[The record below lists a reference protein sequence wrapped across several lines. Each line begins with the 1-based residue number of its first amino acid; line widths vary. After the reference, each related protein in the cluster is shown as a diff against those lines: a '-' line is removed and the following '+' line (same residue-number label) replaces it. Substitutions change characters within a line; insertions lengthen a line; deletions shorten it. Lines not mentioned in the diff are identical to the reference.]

1 MVSEYNTDDIIP
13 DIRNKIN
20 YLIPIIFV
28 SMIVVVSYELM
39 QIMFSNESQGDFIV
53 SCIILTFALLLVIP
67 IKYMQ
72 QISKSTKPI
81 VQKIFVNNIF
91 DAILNVSNNNTM
103 EEKVLDIMNNYSLKI
118 NDENLQNKMKYKG
131 KKIINNYELNI
142 FQKSPKVEFP
152 KRLYTPRDLVIG
164 KHFNE
169 KQVSQKDISEMYK
182 KIEKSLKNKKESIK
196 IFCIGENFD
205 DEFNDDEFV
214 EKLIKQFNFSHY
226 LILLKYD
233 HNEFEV
239 VWIGN
244 NY

>member
-39 QIMFSNESQGDFIV
+39 QIMFSNESQGDLVV
-53 SCIILTFALLLVIP
+53 SGMILTFALLLVIP
-67 IKYMQ
+67 IKYML

-91 DAILNVSNNNTM
+91 DAILNVSNNNTI

-118 NDENLQNKMKYKG
+118 NEENLQNKMKYEG
-131 KKIINNYELNI
+131 KKIVNNYELNI

-164 KHFNE
+164 KRFNE
-169 KQVSQKDISEMYK
+169 KQVSQKDITEMYERIGK
-182 KIEKSLKNKKESIK
+182 KLKNKKESII

-239 VWIGN
+239 IWIGN
-244 NY
+244 NF

>member
-1 MVSEYNTDDIIP
+1 MVSEYSTDDIIP

-39 QIMFSNESQGDFIV
+39 QIMFSNESQGDLVV
-53 SCIILTFALLLVIP
+53 SGMILTFALLLVIP
-67 IKYMQ
+67 IKYML

-91 DAILNVSNNNTM
+91 DAILNVSNNNTI

-118 NDENLQNKMKYKG
+118 NEENLQNKMKYEG
-131 KKIINNYELNI
+131 KKIVNNYELNI

-164 KHFNE
+164 KRFNE
-169 KQVSQKDISEMYK
+169 KQVSQKDITEMYERIGK
-182 KIEKSLKNKKESIK
+182 KLKNKKESII

-239 VWIGN
+239 IWIGN
-244 NY
+244 NF

>member
-1 MVSEYNTDDIIP
+1 
-13 DIRNKIN
+13 
-20 YLIPIIFV
+20 
-28 SMIVVVSYELM
+28 
-39 QIMFSNESQGDFIV
+39 MFENI
-53 SCIILTFALLLVIP
+53 CIIGCGLIGSSILRAINKKNLCKKVSVYDKSKDVTAF
-67 IKYMQ
+67 IKQ
-72 QISKSTKPI
+72 
-81 VQKIFVNNIF
+81 
-91 DAILNVSNNNTM
+91 
-103 EEKVLDIMNNYSLKI
+103 
-118 NDENLQNKMKYKG
+118 ENLQNKMKYKG

-164 KHFNE
+164 KRFNE
-169 KQVSQKDISEMYK
+169 KQVSQKDITEMYERIGK
-182 KIEKSLKNKKESIK
+182 KLKNKKESII

>member
-1 MVSEYNTDDIIP
+1 MVSEYSTDDIIP

-39 QIMFSNESQGDFIV
+39 QIMFSNESQGDFVV

-67 IKYMQ
+67 IKYML

-91 DAILNVSNNNTM
+91 DAILNVSNNNTI

-118 NDENLQNKMKYKG
+118 NEENLQNKMKYEG
-131 KKIINNYELNI
+131 KKIVNNYELNI

-164 KHFNE
+164 KRFNE
-169 KQVSQKDISEMYK
+169 KQVSQKDITEMYERIGK
-182 KIEKSLKNKKESIK
+182 KLKNKKESII

-239 VWIGN
+239 IWIGN
-244 NY
+244 NF